1 MDYQIKD
8 ILINNANI
16 VTNYNWGKIENENN
30 IVFPEDYKW
39 FLENYGSG
47 SINDFLWIFS
57 PTCNNLNLNSFEQYK
72 VMKNSYEIM
81 HNNKLIEYNYSFY
94 DNGIGLFPWG
104 ITDNGDELYWNY
116 VNGVAEVVI
125 FASRYADVFSYKLNV
140 IDFLT
145 GLLIKKIKCD
155 IFPDD
160 FVLDNNYYG
169 SIE

>member
-1 MDYQIKD
+1 MRNIYHFFE
-8 ILINNANI
+8 IN
-16 VTNYNWGKIENENN
+16 IENLYTSDITGMVEMFRNSK
-30 IVFPEDYKW
+30 FK
-39 FLENYGSG
+39 
-47 SINDFLWIFS
+47 
-57 PTCNNLNLNSFEQYK
+57 TLNLNSFEQYK

-81 HNNKLIEYNYSFY
+81 INNKLMEYDYSFY

-116 VNGVAEVVI
+116 MNGIAEVVI
-125 FASRYADVFSYKLNV
+125 FASRYADVFSCKLNM

-145 GLLIKKIKCD
+145 GLLTKKIECD